1 MVLGG
6 GSGPAGGP
14 DHGWRGV
21 VAGVDPLW
29 GPRRRRRST
38 QCHHP

>member
-14 DHGWRGV
+14 DRGWGGV
-21 VAGVDPLW
+21 VAGVGPL
-29 GPRRRRRST
+29 
-38 QCHHP
+38 